1 MYASR
6 LCKDYLGLSVS
17 SVASGWPSRFC
28 SINSAAYLL
37 LILVSLDYN
46 LLGFGYVRRGHR
58 GLAGSFSMRK
68 VRHLTLVASAI
79 SIGAGLAGTSVGAK
93 PQLEL
98 LKFSGSSKAEASQTV
113 VGSAELDRS
122 NQKVEALRKRTEQA
136 RQQLEAAKAHLR
148 AAEAEYKAA
157 RAEKEALL
165 LRTKATELAST
176 ANDPT
181 LNAAAEVKTDASSSE
196 AVSAGAPVPNSN
208 SLNAGRI
215 DPYGASPAVQPA
227 TLNDLGNLSQ

>member
-1 MYASR
+1 
-6 LCKDYLGLSVS
+6 
-17 SVASGWPSRFC
+17 
-28 SINSAAYLL
+28 
-37 LILVSLDYN
+37 
-46 LLGFGYVRRGHR
+46 
-58 GLAGSFSMRK
+58 MRK
-68 VRHLTLVASAI
+68 VRHLTLVVSAI

-98 LKFSGSSKAEASQTV
+98 LKFPGANKAETTQAV

-165 LRTKATELAST
+165 LRTKATELASS

-181 LNAAAEVKTDASSSE
+181 LNAAAEVKSE
-196 AVSAGAPVPNSN
+196 NAAGGEAGTSGAPVPNSN
-208 SLNAGRI
+208 SLNSGRI
-215 DPYGASPAVQPA
+215 DPYSTAPAVQPA
-227 TLNDLGNLSQ
+227 TLNDLGGNLN

>member
-1 MYASR
+1 M
-6 LCKDYLGLSVS
+6 
-17 SVASGWPSRFC
+17 
-28 SINSAAYLL
+28 
-37 LILVSLDYN
+37 
-46 LLGFGYVRRGHR
+46 
-58 GLAGSFSMRK
+58 
-68 VRHLTLVASAI
+68 TLVASAI

-122 NQKVEALRKRTEQA
+122 SQKVEALRKRTEQA

-165 LRTKATELAST
+165 LRTKATELASS

-181 LNAAAEVKTDASSSE
+181 LNAAAEVKTENASGGE
-196 AVSAGAPVPNSN
+196 AVSTGAPVPNSN
-208 SLNAGRI
+208 NLSTGRI
-215 DPYGASPAVQPA
+215 DPYAASPAVQPA

>member
-1 MYASR
+1 
-6 LCKDYLGLSVS
+6 
-17 SVASGWPSRFC
+17 
-28 SINSAAYLL
+28 
-37 LILVSLDYN
+37 
-46 LLGFGYVRRGHR
+46 
-58 GLAGSFSMRK
+58 MRK
-68 VRHLTLVASAI
+68 VRHLTLVVSAI
-79 SIGAGLAGTSVGAK
+79 SIGAGLAATSVGAK

-98 LKFSGSSKAEASQTV
+98 LKFPGTSKAEATQAV

-165 LRTKATELAST
+165 LRTKATELASS

-181 LNAAAEVKTDASSSE
+181 LNAAAEVKSE
-196 AVSAGAPVPNSN
+196 NTAGGEAGNTGAPVPNSN

-215 DPYGASPAVQPA
+215 DPYAATPSVQPA
-227 TLNDLGNLSQ
+227 TLNDLGGNLN